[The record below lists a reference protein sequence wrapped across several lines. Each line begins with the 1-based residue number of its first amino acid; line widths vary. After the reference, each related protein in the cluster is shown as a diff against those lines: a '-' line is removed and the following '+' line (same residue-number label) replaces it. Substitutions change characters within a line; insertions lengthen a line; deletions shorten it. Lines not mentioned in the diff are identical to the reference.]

1 MCVIFGVVG
10 EERLVAC
17 SFAAYLVHVL
27 MLHAYM
33 HLRPSRLHLLLLT
46 SQIVEV
52 EKVYFKKVKK
62 YIDVPVEVEVI
73 KEVPQPYER
82 VVYVEVPVETIVWR
96 DVPASIEP
104 TEGRVISKEVR
115 VPVEVIREVLVPVE
129 KVVEKEIQV
138 PVEVR
143 TYAESRRGEAIVRGK
158 HIRT

>member
-1 MCVIFGVVG
+1 M
-10 EERLVAC
+10 
-17 SFAAYLVHVL
+17 HV
-27 MLHAYM
+27 
-33 HLRPSRLHLLLLT
+33 RPSRLHLLLLT

-52 EKVYFKKVKK
+52 EKVYVKKVKK
-62 YIDVPVEVEVI
+62 YVDVPVEVEVT

-96 DVPASIEP
+96 DVPSSIEP
-104 TEGRVISKEVR
+104 TEGQVITKEVR

-129 KVVEKEIQV
+129 KIVEKEIQV

-143 TYAESRRGEAIVRGK
+143 TYAESRRGEAIVKGK

>member
-1 MCVIFGVVG
+1 MILGVGRRTANGVFGRVFVVCADV
-10 EERLVAC
+10 R
-17 SFAAYLVHVL
+17 
-27 MLHAYM
+27 AYM
-33 HLRPSRLHLLLLT
+33 HAGPSRHLLLLP

-52 EKVYFKKVKK
+52 EKVYYKKVKK
-62 YIDVPVEVEVI
+62 YVDVPVEVEVI

-104 TEGRVISKEVR
+104 TEGQVITKEVR

-129 KVVEKEIQV
+129 KIVEKEIQV

-143 TYAESRRGEAIVRGK
+143 MYEESRRGEAIVKGK